1 MDSKQFA
8 PGIVILV
15 KKDYGSL
22 IFFLLSVLIAI
33 GLTNLMCPSVLK
45 YFRIREY
52 SGYAIILRI
61 VFWLICIGVCG
72 TIAFWFQPALFKN
85 SEFRMRFD
93 QIILFEDYLI
103 GEIRTKGGTVEE
115 KLKFTDIVHFIQE
128 EDGCVSLTFKDD
140 FSPVGIIKMDY
151 NRRQDYK
158 MSRKL
163 SKIQKKEL
171 VSFLNIQV
179 KNHLDIKHI

>member
-1 MDSKQFA
+1 
-8 PGIVILV
+8 
-15 KKDYGSL
+15 
-22 IFFLLSVLIAI
+22 
-33 GLTNLMCPSVLK
+33 
-45 YFRIREY
+45 
-52 SGYAIILRI
+52 
-61 VFWLICIGVCG
+61 
-72 TIAFWFQPALFKN
+72 
-85 SEFRMRFD
+85 MRFD